1 MTPQLQ
7 GIVPA
12 LITPFTAGGDAID
25 SKGLQALVDF
35 LIEQGVHG
43 LVALGGTGECVAL
56 GPEERRRVLEVT
68 AAQANGRVPVLAGIL
83 APGLAEAREQARSA
97 KETGVDGLM
106 AVTPYYV
113 SPSQDG
119 LFDAFC
125 ALAEVTDLPL
135 VLYNIPYRTGVN
147 LLPETVVRLAEAV
160 PTLVGIKECSL
171 DLGQVAE
178 LIRLVGDRLAVL
190 AGEEYLALSEWV
202 LGARGAV
209 LASANLIP
217 QLWCELWQHWQEG
230 NAAAAGRGFLHI
242 LPLLR
247 AVFAECNPGPLKAA
261 MNLAGLPAGPVRL
274 PLKSPRSE
282 TEARVR
288 EAMEQLG
295 LVEVEKS
302 GE

>member
-1 MTPQLQ
+1 MTLQLQ
-7 GIVPA
+7 GIIPA
-12 LITPFTAGGDAID
+12 LVTPFTAGGDGID
-25 SKGLQALVDF
+25 GKGLKALVDF
-35 LIEQGVHG
+35 LVEQGVHG

-56 GPEERRRVLEVT
+56 ASDERRRVLEVT
-68 AAQANGRVPVLAGIL
+68 ARQADGRVPVLAGIL
-83 APGLAEAREQARSA
+83 SPGLAEARDQARSA
-97 KETGVDGLM
+97 KGTGVNGLM

-147 LLPETVVRLAEAV
+147 LLPETVARLAETV
-160 PTLVGIKECSL
+160 PHLVGIKACAL

-178 LIRLVGDRLAVL
+178 LIRLVGDQLSVL
-190 AGEEYLALSEWV
+190 AGEEYMVLGEWM

-217 QLWCELWQHWQEG
+217 HLWRDIWQHWQEG
-230 NAAAAGRGFLHI
+230 NIAATRHAYLRI

-247 AVFAECNPGPLKAA
+247 AIFSECNPGPLKTA
-261 MNLAGLPAGPVRL
+261 MSMAGLPAGPVRL
-274 PLKSPRSE
+274 PLKQPRSE
-282 TEARVR
+282 TVARLR
-288 EAMEQLG
+288 EVMTQLD
-295 LVEVEKS
+295 LVGVQR
-302 GE
+302 